1 MFWWLV
7 IFGFPGVC
15 TIFEKLEVVIPA
27 GSLILLEMFHQF
39 LKTIG
44 GGFFLWLV
52 CLAVLGNAEGHSMK
66 QVRSEITA
74 GNGRW
79 HGSVWLEAWALY
91 PEDGPKIPPGVPG
104 APHTAGSTWL
114 ATLDVTDHATLRATA
129 ATFLGETFILTLAGK
144 RLEVEYHFPDYSV
157 ERPPLRENADG
168 NALVR
173 IDLSGKLGVGE
184 SGPLELVWADDED
197 EPLALQVMLPGHAGK
212 VLRLAPKAKA
222 AELCVVTA
230 SGAAEP
236 SEASSLLGWIQQG
249 FIHILPMGFDHICF
263 ILGLFF
269 LQPKVRPLLW
279 QTSAFTLAHSITL
292 ALVVLG
298 IFTLPS
304 KIVEPMI
311 AISIAYVG
319 IENLWVKELKPW
331 RIGLVFGLGLL
342 HGMGFGSVMKEL
354 ELPQGEILQ
363 PLIGFNLGVELGQMT
378 VLAAAFAATFWL
390 IKKPVFGPLRKMA
403 SAMIGAVGLYW
414 TVQRIWGG

>member
-1 MFWWLV
+1 MFQ
-7 IFGFPGVC
+7 
-15 TIFEKLEVVIPA
+15 E
-27 GSLILLEMFHQF
+27 LLKM
-39 LKTIG
+39 ICRG
-44 GGFFLWLV
+44 WFLWLA

-74 GNGRW
+74 GEGSW

-91 PEDGPKIPPGVPG
+91 PEDGPKIPPGTPG
-104 APHTAGSTWL
+104 APKTAGSAWL
-114 ATLDVTDHATLRATA
+114 ATLDAADHATLRTTAT
-129 ATFLGETFILTLAGK
+129 TFLGETFLLTLGGK
-144 RLEVEYHFPDYSV
+144 RLVADYQFPDYTV
-157 ERPPLRENADG
+157 ERPPLKENADG

-173 IDLSGKLGVGE
+173 IDLSGKLGAGE

-197 EPLALQVMLPGHAGK
+197 EPLALQVMLPGHPGK
-212 VLRLAPKAKA
+212 VMRLAPKAKA
-222 AELCVVTA
+222 VELCVITA

-236 SEASSLLGWIQQG
+236 SKASSLLGWIKQG

-390 IKKPVFGPLRKMA
+390 IKKPVFGPLRKIA

-414 TVQRIWGG
+414 TVQRIWGS